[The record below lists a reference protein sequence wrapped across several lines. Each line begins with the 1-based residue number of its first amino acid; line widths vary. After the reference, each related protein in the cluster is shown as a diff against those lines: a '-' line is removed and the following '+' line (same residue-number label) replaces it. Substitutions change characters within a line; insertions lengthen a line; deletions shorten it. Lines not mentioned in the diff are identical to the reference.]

1 MHTIKQKSFMHILL
15 LGFLLLFIQTTL
27 QANALA
33 DQYLEKIK
41 KHPDLTF
48 HDLIKKKLYPL
59 KYQKER
65 DDNSEIESVFIE
77 VFTDNDQTAIKIGDT
92 SQHEYFIATKKY
104 ALAIY
109 NVDNGFF
116 KYAVLFKPDGTVD
129 KVLLL
134 TYRFGNNNFHVNRDY
149 KMGIGK
155 NITFMVEEKRYDK
168 AEGKEA
174 LSYQEKYFLTLKPD
188 AKFTVKHIREE

>member
-1 MHTIKQKSFMHILL
+1 
-15 LGFLLLFIQTTL
+15 L
-27 QANALA
+27 Q
-33 DQYLEKIK
+33 
-41 KHPDLTF
+41 
-48 HDLIKKKLYPL
+48 
-59 KYQKER
+59 YQKEK
-65 DDNSEIESVFIE
+65 DNNSEIESVFIE
-77 VFTDNDQTAIKIGDT
+77 NFTDDDQTAINIGDT

-134 TYRFGNNNFHVNRDY
+134 TYRFGNKNFHVNRDY